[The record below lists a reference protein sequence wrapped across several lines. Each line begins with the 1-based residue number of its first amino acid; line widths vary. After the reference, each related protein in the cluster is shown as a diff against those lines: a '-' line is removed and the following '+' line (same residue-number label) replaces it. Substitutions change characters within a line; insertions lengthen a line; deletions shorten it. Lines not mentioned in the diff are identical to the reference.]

1 MHIVSINHNSP
12 CGLYLTEQGLLY
24 WVIESMAVIGNADL
38 PKLAIQ
44 LQPDRASP
52 AFSATRLHQ
61 VIFIEALFLGRP
73 KCVFT
78 NFGPKYPCGE
88 TPGEIFFRG
97 DTVGFALVDPTGDV
111 FPVLFSKRTRLNIA
125 VPCSSTSWGLR
136 LGASQMVPIFH
147 TACEDG
153 ELV

>member
-88 TPGEIFFRG
+88 RSLRPASSWLMLSRRHTTFPS
-97 DTVGFALVDPTGDV
+97 FA
-111 FPVLFSKRTRLNIA
+111 S
-125 VPCSSTSWGLR
+125 
-136 LGASQMVPIFH
+136 
-147 TACEDG
+147 TACR
-153 ELV
+153 